1 MYDELLDIIRQR
13 RSIRRFRPQPVP
25 HDLIEQMI
33 EAASWAPSA
42 SNQQN
47 WYFSVVTSDRT
58 KEAMAEAVRRR
69 WQEVFAAHQG
79 SGLLAELRSYSTA
92 FVSFASAPV
101 VIVVSALR
109 PNAVLRSLLGDS
121 ATQTAGSSVSAA
133 MATQNLMLA
142 AHTLGLGTC
151 CMTGA
156 LAAGAEI
163 ARLLGLRRREIVCLV
178 TVGYPDEAP
187 VPPARKPVCEISGY
201 IDEP

>member
-13 RSIRRFRPQPVP
+13 RSIRRYRTQPVP
-25 HDLIEQMI
+25 QDLIEQMV

-42 SNQQN
+42 SNQQD
-47 WYFSVVTSDRT
+47 WYFSIVTSEQT
-58 KEAMAEAVRRR
+58 KKAMAEAVRSR
-69 WQEVFAAHQG
+69 WEEIFAAHQG
-79 SGLLAELRSYSTA
+79 SGLIAELRSYSTA

-109 PNAVLRSLLGDS
+109 ANAVLRSLLGET
-121 ATQTAGSSVSAA
+121 ATATAGSSVSAA

-163 ARLLGLRRREIVCLV
+163 AKLLGLRRREIVCLV

-187 VPPARKPVCEISGY
+187 APPARKPVPEISGR
-201 IDEP
+201 IS

>member
-13 RSIRRFRPQPVP
+13 RSIRRYRTQPVP
-25 HDLIEQMI
+25 QDLIEQMV

-42 SNQQN
+42 SNQQD
-47 WYFSVVTSDRT
+47 WYFSIVTSEQT
-58 KEAMAEAVRRR
+58 KKAMAEAVHSR
-69 WQEVFAAHQG
+69 WEEIFAAHQG
-79 SGLLAELRSYSTA
+79 SGLMAELRSYSTA

-109 PNAVLRSLLGDS
+109 ANSVLRSLLGDT
-121 ATQTAGSSVSAA
+121 AAQTAGSSVSAA
-133 MATQNLMLA
+133 MAAQNLMLA

-156 LAAGAEI
+156 LAAGPEI
-163 ARLLGLRRREIVCLV
+163 AKLLGLRRREIVCLV

-187 VPPARKPVCEISGY
+187 APPARKPVSEISSR
-201 IDEP
+201 IS